1 MSGRRLVNSVASR
14 VLPAPGSAVTTST
27 LERRSRSA
35 WLSACSSASSSS
47 SRLTKLPETMGV
59 ARPAGRA
66 ERTSMA
72 SKAITGL
79 GLPLAR

>member
-1 MSGRRLVNSVASR
+1 VSGRRPVNSVASR

-27 LERRSRSA
+27 VDRRSRIASPN
-35 WLSACSSASSSS
+35 ACSSASSSS
-47 SRLTKLPETMGV
+47 SRLTKLPETTGV

-66 ERTSMA
+66 ERASMA
-72 SKAITGL
+72 SKATTGL